1 MKIPTRNTIAALLL
15 AALSCPLAAAEPP
28 RQSSP
33 EKRPPSDPS
42 GGRGNSDATTPAQ
55 TPEDGPDRPADKPG
69 STGLPQGG
77 RGNDGQPM
85 PEPRQEQPAA
95 TEEEDRPSRES
106 SERRARRTN
115 DGYDQADRAENKNRS
130 DGTATNEASRM
141 SKPDE
146 ESVDRIVASW
156 PERPRLG
163 ARTLISKYGPPD
175 SATDEMLVWRDQG
188 SFKRICVSKEEHQHD
203 FPKPHTDF
211 MEHTVSYQVPVERAG
226 EITKFDGSVTFDRTQ
241 GELSARCDMESHNIL
256 ALNLAHEIA
265 TGELDARQAR
275 EKFGE
280 VVVKETAGE
289 KPEYVASLQFEPTP
303 DKATDTDSP
312 TIPGSPQRATADTG
326 EKSGDA
332 KVLGMIVAV
341 DESEIAAASV
351 AASKKLSAEV
361 ADYAEMIHKSHGKN
375 LAKTLDLG
383 KEIEVVPAETSEVTA
398 LREKHA
404 GELSAVVALDD
415 EEFEEKFVDMMVEG
429 HSEVLEKIDNELL
442 KEAKDEQ
449 VINHL
454 RETRE
459 EVNSHLDAARKLQ
472 TAQR

>member
-42 GGRGNSDATTPAQ
+42 GGRGNSDATAP
-55 TPEDGPDRPADKPG
+55 TPEDGPDRPAEKPG

-95 TEEEDRPSRES
+95 TEEERPSRES
-106 SERRARRTN
+106 GERRVRRTN
-115 DGYDQADRAENKNRS
+115 DGYDQADRANDKDRS
-130 DGTATNEASRM
+130 DRADPTDEARRM
-141 SKPDE
+141 NKPDE
-146 ESVDRIVASW
+146 ESVDEIVASW

-188 SFKRICVSKEEHQHD
+188 AFKRICVSKEEHQHD

-289 KPEYVASLQFEPTP
+289 KPEWVASLQFEPTP
-303 DKATDTDSP
+303 DKAMDTDSP

-351 AASKKLSAEV
+351 AASKKLSPEV
-361 ADYAEMIHKSHGKN
+361 ADYVEMIHKAHGKN
-375 LAKTLDLG
+375 LAEALDLG

-398 LREKHA
+398 LREKNA
-404 GELSAVVALDD
+404 GELSAVVALEGD
-415 EEFEEKFVDMMVEG
+415 EFEEKFVEMMVEG

-459 EVNSHLDAARKLQ
+459 EVNSHLEAARKLQ
-472 TAQR
+472 AAQR